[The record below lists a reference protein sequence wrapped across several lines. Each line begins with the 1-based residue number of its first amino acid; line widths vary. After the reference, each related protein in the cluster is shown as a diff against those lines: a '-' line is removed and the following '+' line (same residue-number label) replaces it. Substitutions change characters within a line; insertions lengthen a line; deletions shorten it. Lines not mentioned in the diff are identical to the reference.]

1 MINELLEVTEDV
13 LKIENEVN
21 QNQKEINSLERNYL
35 DTVINIVRKGIKYE
49 KIEKGNGK
57 YYLDSEGKL
66 IKGILLDKIN
76 CVDKNLGW
84 YCKTEDRE
92 LYLLEDGTL
101 KVFYVIWE
109 WRQGDGSTL
118 ERTISK
124 FQDVN
129 QFDIDDIIISIENH
143 LQDRLEELGERKK
156 SQLARLEKL
165 KQLQL

>member
-1 MINELLEVTEDV
+1 M
-13 LKIENEVN
+13 
-21 QNQKEINSLERNYL
+21 
-35 DTVINIVRKGIKYE
+35 
-49 KIEKGNGK
+49 
-57 YYLDSEGKL
+57 
-66 IKGILLDKIN
+66 
-76 CVDKNLGW
+76 
-84 YCKTEDRE
+84 
-92 LYLLEDGTL
+92 
-101 KVFYVIWE
+101 IWE